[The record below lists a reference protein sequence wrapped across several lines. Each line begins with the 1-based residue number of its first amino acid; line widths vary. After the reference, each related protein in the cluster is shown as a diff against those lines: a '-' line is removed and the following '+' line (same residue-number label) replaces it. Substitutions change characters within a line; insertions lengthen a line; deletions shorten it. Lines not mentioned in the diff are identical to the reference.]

1 MPSKKKIIEIRSFWV
16 IKMGVEQV
24 SDECSKKLKW
34 KIEYDRHITIYDTNE
49 RIKEYFCALAM
60 IIHR

>member
-1 MPSKKKIIEIRSFWV
+1 
-16 IKMGVEQV
+16 MGVEQV

-49 RIKEYFCALAM
+49 RIKEHFCALAM